1 MNLDGNNELTGTALS
16 DKDQKESPLNTYFA
30 IKPGKELADIVLGK
44 SETFYNI
51 LNRNNY
57 LNKIRKMWR
66 YYYGI
71 FGDVSGDHQI
81 NFTGEQGELV
91 TLPVNHFRNLAQ
103 HIYTMITANRPIMEA
118 RAINTDYKSLSQ
130 TYLANG
136 ILDYY
141 MREKGLENALKHAC
155 EMSIV
160 MGAGFLKMDWNATAG
175 EAYDADPETN
185 KMDYEG
191 EIEFTVLSPLDVVT
205 DGTREKWDKEW
216 ACIRTFKN
224 KYNLM
229 AKYPEFAEKIQGL
242 PTKSQMSSYYSLS
255 IWSNDN
261 TDDIPVYEFY
271 HGKTE
276 AIPEGRYML
285 FLSSDVVCIDMPL
298 PYRVVPIFRVAP
310 NNILGTPYGYS
321 PMFDVFPLQEG
332 INALYSTIMTNQNA
346 FGVQNLW
353 MPKGADINYSSLEG
367 GLNVIESAI
376 KPEPINLTQT
386 PAEIFKFSDML
397 IQAAET
403 ISGVNSVARGN
414 PEPSLKSGNALAL
427 IQSMAIQFI
436 SGLQQSYVQLIEQTG
451 TSLIQILK
459 DFALTPKIV
468 ALVGK
473 NNKTFLKEFTGEDL
487 HSINRVIVDMG
498 NALSHT
504 ISGRVQMADNLLQY
518 QLIKDPLQYFQVL
531 NTGRLDAMFEGE
543 MSELLC
549 IKSENERMMDGE
561 QVQAVSLDK
570 HSQHI
575 KEHKN
580 VLADPDLRKEPDLV
594 KTVLDHIQ
602 QHITLLQTTEPALLQ
617 MIGEQPLP
625 PPQPPGA
632 PPSNPQGPPQGA
644 GPMPGPAEPPKG
656 AIHKNKIPNVM
667 GVQAGMAQPGE
678 SIQGPNQERNNLPH
692 PAKPPKP
699 FNKLPTNA
707 KNILGQ

>member
-1 MNLDGNNELTGTALS
+1 MADEQKTNPLS
-16 DKDQKESPLNTYFA
+16 DYFA
-30 IKPGKELADIVLGK
+30 CKPSNELADIVLGK

-66 YYYGI
+66 FYYGI

-81 NFTGEQGELV
+81 NFTGDMGELV

-103 HIYTMITANRPIMEA
+103 HIYTMITSNRPIMEA
-118 RAINTDYKSLSQ
+118 RSINTDYKSLSQ

-160 MGAGFLKMDWNATAG
+160 MGAGFIKMDWNATAG
-175 EAYDADPETN
+175 EAYDADPEN
-185 KMDYEG
+185 GKLDYEG
-191 EIEFTVLSPLDVVT
+191 EIEFSVHSPLDVVT
-205 DGTREKWDKEW
+205 DGTKEQWDNEW
-216 ACIRTFKN
+216 VVVRTFKN
-224 KYNLM
+224 KYNMM
-229 AKYPEFAEKIQGL
+229 AKYPEYAEKIKDL

-261 TDDIPVYEFY
+261 TDDVPVYEFY
-271 HGKTE
+271 HAKTE
-276 AIPEGRYML
+276 AVPDGRYML
-285 FLSSDVVCIDMPL
+285 FLSPDIAPIDMPL
-298 PYRVVPIFRVAP
+298 PYRVVPIFRIAP

-346 FGVQNLW
+346 FGVQNIWL
-353 MPKGADINYSSLEG
+353 PKGADLAYSSIEG
-367 GLNVIESAI
+367 GLNIMESTV
-376 KPEPINLTQT
+376 KPEAVNLTQT
-386 PAEIFKFSDML
+386 PAEIFKFADML

-403 ISGVNSVARGN
+403 LSGVNSVARGN

-427 IQSMAIQFI
+427 VQSMAIQFV

-473 NNKTFLKEFTGEDL
+473 NNKSYLKEFTGEDL
-487 HSINRVIVDMG
+487 NSINRVIVDMG
-498 NALSHT
+498 NPLSKT
-504 ISGRVQMADNLLQY
+504 IAGRVQMADNLLQY

-531 NTGRLDAMFEGE
+531 NTGRLDSMFEGE
-543 MSELLC
+543 MSELLL
-549 IKSENERMMDGE
+549 IKAENERLMDGE
-561 QVQAVSLDK
+561 QVQAVALDK

-580 VLADPDLRKEPDLV
+580 TLADPDLRKDPGLV
-594 KTVLDHIQ
+594 QNVLAHIQ
-602 QHITLLQTTEPALLQ
+602 NHIQLLQTTDPNILQ
-617 MIGEQPLP
+617 MIGEQPIAP
-625 PPQPPGA
+625 PPPPMPPMPPQQPPQQA
-632 PPSNPQGPPQGA
+632 PEGPKELHLHQHNEA
-644 GPMPGPAEPPKG
+644 PKKA
-656 AIHKNKIPNVM
+656 AIKHNKIPEVT
-667 GVQAGMAQPGE
+667 GAEAGMAQPGE
-678 SIQGPNQERNNLPH
+678 QVQGPNQQENKIPK
-692 PAKPPKP
+692 PAKVPANLLNNPQLQQQIVGNVK
-699 FNKLPTNA
+699 
-707 KNILGQ
+707 